1 MKCNEIMTK
10 RKRKKSL
17 PQPGFEPTPGT
28 PDCSASRKAEHVQRV
43 RPLGHTVTLDS
54 MADFTLIMV

>member
-28 PDCSASRKAEHVQRV
+28 PDCSASKKAEHAERV
-43 RPLGHTVTLDS
+43 RLLGQIETLD
-54 MADFTLIMV
+54 